1 MAKKKG
7 VKRKREKNIIRQNAD
22 SFSNSPGEFQSHG
35 KPSGFASDGDDSGWV
50 ESCDDHV
57 CHAFHVSVNENVD
70 EVDLFLFGG
79 LLFLFPSPFLD
90 YDHVPCRDLL
100 SLSAPCAFL
109 FHLQLLA
116 RRNVDDAFPL
126 LLPKIINTLS
136 INIFQS
142 YRYCNGLEI
151 NLKFGQ
157 FFSNFNKAQV

>member
-22 SFSNSPGEFQSHG
+22 SFSNSPGESQSHG
-35 KPSGFASDGDDSGWV
+35 KPNGFASDGDDSGWV

-79 LLFLFPSPFLD
+79 LLFLFLFPSPFPFLD
-90 YDHVPCRDLL
+90 YDHVPCPDLL
-100 SLSAPCAFL
+100 SLSATCAFL

-116 RRNVDDAFPL
+116 RRSVDDAFPP
-126 LLPKIINTLS
+126 LLPKIMS
-136 INIFQS
+136 INIS
-142 YRYCNGLEI
+142 
-151 NLKFGQ
+151 
-157 FFSNFNKAQV
+157 QVIAIVID